1 MIHRVAGARQALQPF
16 WGYFLVV
23 ETQKVELGVRY
34 QSTVFCSLLKIL
46 PRRAFAGIV
55 SRYQGDRY
63 VKEFPSWDHLV
74 TLLFAQFGG
83 ISSLR
88 ELVEV
93 WNAQGD
99 HHYHLGAGPICRST
113 VSDANQRRSSDIF
126 GAIFARLSAVAAR
139 PVRRQAEAALR
150 LIDATP
156 IPLNSLHDWAQWNG
170 RTKGLKVH
178 VVYDPD
184 ADRPICLAIT
194 PSTVNDVVM
203 ARDLEIEPGATYV
216 FDKAYV
222 DYRWWRRLH
231 DARCIFVTRFKT
243 NVPFA
248 ETKKRRLRKADR
260 DASIISDATIRLTS
274 QQKSRLPIDLRRI
287 EVRRDDGT
295 VLVILSNDLKRS
307 AAKLAGLYR
316 KRWQIE
322 LLFRWIKQHLK
333 IRSFIGRSENA
344 IRLQIFAAL
353 IAYLL
358 LRIVAAASRSSLPA
372 LRFADLVRSRLF
384 DRTPIAHIDRPRPPP
399 TSSPPPPTAQF
410 AFSYA

>member
-16 WGYFLVV
+16 CGYFLVV
-23 ETQKVELGVRY
+23 ETQKVEPGVRY
-34 QSTVFCSLLKIL
+34 QPTAFGGLLKVL
-46 PRRAFAGIV
+46 PRRDVAAIV
-55 SRYQGDRY
+55 SRHQGDRY
-63 VKEFPSWDHLV
+63 VKEFKSWDHLV
-74 TLLFAQFGG
+74 TLLYGQFGG
-83 ISSLR
+83 VSSLR
-88 ELVEV
+88 ELVEL
-93 WNAQGD
+93 WNVQAV

-113 VSDANQRRSSDIF
+113 VSDANRRRPSEIF
-126 GAIFARLSAVAAR
+126 GGIFAHLSGIAAR
-139 PVRRQAEAALR
+139 SVRRQAEEAVR

-170 RTKGLKVH
+170 RTRGLKTH

-184 ADRPICLAIT
+184 ADRPIRLAIT

-203 ARDLEIEPGATYV
+203 ARELEIEPGATYV

-222 DYRWWRRLH
+222 DYSWWQRLH
-231 DARCIFVTRFKT
+231 DARCIFVTRPKT
-243 NVPFA
+243 NVPF
-248 ETKKRRLRKADR
+248 TQIKKRRLNKADR
-260 DASIISDATIRLTS
+260 AGSVISDATVRLAS
-274 QQKSRLPIDLRRI
+274 QQKALLPINLRRI

-295 VLVILSNDLKRS
+295 ILAILSNDLTRS
-307 AAKLAGLYR
+307 AAEIAGLYR

-333 IRSFIGRSENA
+333 IRAFFGRSENA

-358 LRIVAAASRSSLPA
+358 LRYAAAKSRATLPA

-384 DRTPIAHIDRPRPPP
+384 DRTPIAHIDRPARAAPRTPPP
-399 TSSPPPPTAQF
+399 CPRQLAF
-410 AFSYA
+410 AYA